1 MGVIDSMLAGRYEI
15 QRQFSRKAGR
25 RTFLA
30 QDMETLLLVIIK
42 ILRFDA
48 EFQWDDLKLFE
59 REAQTLQQLEHPA
72 IPQYLDY
79 FEVDEPDLQ
88 GFALV
93 QTYIPA
99 DSLESWVQQGRKFSE
114 AEIVELADRL
124 LTILTYLHSQNP
136 PVIHRD
142 IKPSNILVANRSSH
156 SIGDVYL
163 VDFGS
168 VQIAASKETGTI
180 TIVGSYG
187 YIPLEQF
194 GGQTTA
200 ASDLYSLG
208 MTLIYLVTGIHP
220 VDLVT
225 VNGQV
230 KFDGSHLS
238 GRLVRWLEKMTQPYA
253 DCRFTSAQSA
263 RSALL
268 SDDGSSGDFLHL
280 RPAESSVVVQRD
292 RESLEI
298 HLTSLTYSDEQYD
311 FWSGLL
317 LLLLCAAPIFVGV
330 IYGWMAFGVSVAFM
344 RLLWN
349 LYGQFSTLSRG
360 VSHELIL
367 IDQKS
372 KIMKKGRFFKRNEI
386 VQWQDLC
393 NKERPIDLLA
403 YYPSYSFDSYFD
415 ENKRENHAGFV
426 TSFARLVIHRG
437 QEEYVIPRSSSAE
450 PELRWLGQELSD
462 FLDLELQVIYPLPKV
477 YVPSPKEPSSP
488 DCCGCACV

>member
-1 MGVIDSMLAGRYEI
+1 VIDSMLAGRYEI

-30 QDMETLLLVIIK
+30 QDMETLSLVIIK

-79 FEVDEPDLQ
+79 FEVDEPDLK

-114 AEIVELADRL
+114 VEIVKLADRL

-142 IKPSNILVANRSSH
+142 INPSNILVANRSSH

-208 MTLIYLVTGIHP
+208 MTLIYLITGIHP

-230 KFDGSHLS
+230 KFNGSHLS

-253 DCRFTSAQSA
+253 DRRFTSAQSA

-268 SDDGSSGDFLHL
+268 SSDGSSGDFLHL
-280 RPAESSVVVQRD
+280 RPADSTIMLQRD
-292 RESLEI
+292 QESLEI
-298 HLTSLTYSDEQYD
+298 QLTSLRSSDGRYD
-311 FWSGLL
+311 LWSALLILL
-317 LLLLCAAPIFVGV
+317 LYFLPMFATLCWGWLAGLGSVLLMI
-330 IYGWMAFGVSVAFM
+330 
-344 RLLWN
+344 LLWN
-349 LYGQFSTLSRG
+349 IY
-360 VSHELIL
+360 SHLLDPDGGICHQMLL
-367 IDQKS
+367 IDRK
-372 KIMKKGRFFKRNEI
+372 MKTLNAGQYFQRQEI
-386 VQWQDLC
+386 VKWRNIYQPD
-393 NKERPIDLLA
+393 RPIDLVA
-403 YYPSYSFDSYFD
+403 YYPKYNFDSYFYQEKL
-415 ENKRENHAGFV
+415 ENNPDLVR
-426 TSFARLVIHRG
+426 SLPRLTINRGRQEFSISHVSITEAELYWIG
-437 QEEYVIPRSSSAE
+437 QEI
-450 PELRWLGQELSD
+450 SD
-462 FLDLELQVIYPLPKV
+462 FLALELQVIYPKPQV
-477 YVPSPKEPSSP
+477 F
-488 DCCGCACV
+488 

>member
-1 MGVIDSMLAGRYEI
+1 VIDSMLAGRYEI

-25 RTFLA
+25 HTFLA
-30 QDMETLLLVIIK
+30 QDMKTLSLVIIK

-79 FEVDEPDLQ
+79 FEVDEPDLR

-114 AEIVELADRL
+114 AEVIELADRL

-156 SIGDVYL
+156 SVGDVYL

-208 MTLIYLVTGIHP
+208 MTLIYLLTGIHP

-238 GRLVRWLEKMTQPYA
+238 GRLVRWLEKMTQPYT
-253 DCRFTSAQSA
+253 DRRFTSAQSA

-268 SDDGSSGDFLHL
+268 SADGSSGDFLHL
-280 RPAESSVVVQRD
+280 RPVDSTIMVQRD
-292 RESLEI
+292 QESLEI
-298 HLTSLTYSDEQYD
+298 HLTSLRSSDGRYD
-311 FWSGLL
+311 LWSALLILL
-317 LLLLCAAPIFVGV
+317 LYFLPMFAVLCWGWLAGLGSVLLMI
-330 IYGWMAFGVSVAFM
+330 
-344 RLLWN
+344 LLWN
-349 LYGQFSTLSRG
+349 IY
-360 VSHELIL
+360 SHLLDPDGGICHQILL
-367 IDQKS
+367 IDNKAKTLQAGQCFQRQKVV
-372 KIMKKGRFFKRNEI
+372 KWRNI
-386 VQWQDLC
+386 HQPD
-393 NKERPIDLLA
+393 RPIHSVA
-403 YYPSYSFDSYFD
+403 YYPKYNFDSYFHQGTLA
-415 ENKRENHAGFV
+415 NHPNSV
-426 TSFARLVIHRG
+426 QSLPRLTINRGRQEFSITHASITEAELYWIG
-437 QEEYVIPRSSSAE
+437 QEI
-450 PELRWLGQELSD
+450 SD
-462 FLDLELQVIYPLPKV
+462 FLALELQVIYPKPQIF
-477 YVPSPKEPSSP
+477 
-488 DCCGCACV
+488 